1 MIKLWAVWWLTFKL
15 IETLQSGR
23 FTWITPETHLE
34 ACIVILI
41 IIWPV
46 WTRAPLF
53 YMQVH
58 PIWVETKISKSWT
71 LSGKIFIDWVYL
83 PGPSIQ
89 SISTFY
95 VIFSTFEVM
104 LFAKIPIKLTT
115 KNGMRTLRK
124 INPYF
129 SYVRFTFQQK
139 IANNLL
145 CLNGDDERRYM
156 HSIKSN
162 WMNKK
167 RE

>member
-124 INPYF
+124 KLF
-129 SYVRFTFQQK
+129 LTLVTLGQK
-139 IANNLL
+139 IACILS
-145 CLNGDDERRYM
+145 CLNGDDEERYM